1 MILTA
6 MLKLYQLSL
15 YTFPTRFRSDFA
27 DEMVEVFQMQLEQQA
42 REGVWAML
50 LVSFQE
56 FYQLPLALC
65 RVHLAAWRKK
75 LAGQSLWQFVSR
87 SPFHSIEPAN
97 DGRFSWWQ
105 TFLESMPFAVTS
117 ACLITLVYIRPE
129 WLPAGWQRQWP
140 GLGWFVGL
148 FALPMFL
155 LGLARGM
162 PRWAFPAGG
171 LLLGYSQLLAQWYHL
186 TFFWAGMLLAV
197 FALAMMAV
205 HTHLHSQPLP
215 PFLQRIGKSIAL
227 DWTRLAFGFY
237 AMLPFLIM
245 TAFDGIYSVQRTPY
259 LAMALVLMTLAALV
273 YSRSRQQPQQYGVLL
288 VGIPLAL
295 LPALL
300 HQAAFQ
306 GGMLAWLASPAR
318 WLADFTW
325 VSVLW
330 AFMITLLL
338 LPMFARLIY
347 QTWTDKYSSPN
358 EGEQPWA

>member
-56 FYQLPLALC
+56 FYHLPLALC

-75 LAGQSLWQFVSR
+75 LVGQSLWQFVSR
-87 SPFHSIEPAN
+87 SPFHPLEPAN

-105 TFLESMPFAVTS
+105 TFLEGMPFAVTS

-148 FALPMFL
+148 FALPVFVF
-155 LGLARGM
+155 GLARGM

-186 TFFWAGMLLAV
+186 TYFWAGMLLAV
-197 FALAMMAV
+197 IALAMMSV

-227 DWTRLAFGFY
+227 DWTRLAFGLY

-259 LAMALVLMTLAALV
+259 LVMALVLMTLAALL

-300 HQAAFQ
+300 HQAAFH
-306 GGMLAWLASPAR
+306 GGILAWLASPAR